1 MKQLFPYTGQ
11 QSAKGCDPWENGKK
25 LNKHYSDLGCTCGST
40 FHSAV
45 LGEDKA
51 YRVPQYCGAGKREME
66 DQGEWGSFNLWSTAL
81 EKSNPHRKTVLE
93 IYKRVSTWDNAD

>member
-1 MKQLFPYTGQ
+1 M
-11 QSAKGCDPWENGKK
+11 
-25 LNKHYSDLGCTCGST
+25 CGST

-66 DQGEWGSFNLWSTAL
+66 DQGE
-81 EKSNPHRKTVLE
+81 
-93 IYKRVSTWDNAD
+93 